1 MAAKR
6 IKIKKGLDLPIAGIP
21 QQAVEDGP
29 AVSQVAVVGPDYVG
43 MKPTMLVSEG
53 DQVKLGQPLFEDKK
67 TPGVLFTAPGSGRV
81 AAVNRGAK
89 RVLQSVVIEL
99 SGDEEETFTQ
109 HADVPLDQLSGEQVE
124 EKMLAA
130 GVWTALRTRP
140 YSKVPFP
147 ESRPL
152 SLFVTAMDT
161 NPLAADPEV
170 VIAGNEEDFNN
181 GLTVLSKLSEGGVFL
196 CKETGAAIPANGAS
210 GMEVVEFEGPHPAG
224 LAGTHIHFLDP
235 VGGKKSVW
243 YINYQDV
250 IAVGKLFTTG
260 QISVE
265 RVIALGGPSVKSP
278 RLLRTRLGARISDLL
293 DGEIQG
299 EDTRVVSG
307 SVLSGKTATGPFD
320 YLGRYHLQ
328 VTALEEG
335 HQREF
340 LGWMMPGTEKFSVK
354 NIFISKLFPGKE
366 FAFATSTEG
375 SERGMVPIGSY
386 EQVMPLDCLPTY
398 LLRALIVDDT
408 DKAQLLGCLELD
420 EEDLAL
426 CTYVCPGKYEYGPIL
441 RRNLERIERE
451 G

>member
-21 QQAVEDGP
+21 QQTVEDGP
-29 AVSQVAVVGPDYVG
+29 AVSQVAVVGPDYAG

-67 TPGVLFTAPGSGRV
+67 TPGVLFTALGSGQV
-81 AAVNRGAK
+81 VAVNRGAK

-124 EKMLAA
+124 EKMLAS
-130 GVWTALRTRP
+130 GLWTALRTRP

-147 ESRPL
+147 ESRPH

-161 NPLAADPEV
+161 HPLAADPKV
-170 VIAGNEEDFNN
+170 VISGNEEDFTN

-196 CKETGAAIPANGAS
+196 CKETGAAIPENDAS
-210 GMEVVEFEGPHPAG
+210 GIEVVEFEGPHPAG

-235 VGGKKSVW
+235 VGGEKTVW

-260 QISVE
+260 RISVE
-265 RVIALGGPSVKSP
+265 RVIALGGPSVKTP
-278 RLLRTRLGARISDLL
+278 RLLRTRLGARIGDLL

-307 SVLSGKTATGPFD
+307 SVLSGRTAAGPFD

-340 LGWMMPGTEKFSVK
+340 LGWMKPGTEKFSVK
-354 NIFISKLFPGKE
+354 NIFVSKLFPGKK
-366 FAFATSTEG
+366 FAFATSKEG

-441 RRNLERIERE
+441 RRNLEIIERE